1 MISEREAL
9 DAGTNF
15 RVHSF
20 KAFLYVLRFLKP
32 QLRRLLLVCFLDI
45 SIVLLNL
52 SIPWLG
58 KTVIDQVL
66 PNRDWSAFWLI
77 AAGVAGSLALVH
89 VLTGTRTFLY
99 NTTEHLLQ
107 LEIRQMMY
115 SHLQKLS
122 LETIESL
129 PVGQQQFRIGTD
141 SDRIAHM
148 LVRILPT
155 ATMLVEFA
163 LIMITA
169 IYVDPLLAGIV
180 CLFLIPWTAL
190 FVYVTIYGRKL
201 DRRRLRFCEM
211 RDAGVLQAASS
222 FFTIK
227 SLGRQRREV
236 LRNGIISCALQRVAN
251 QGYLILVFFEFATQ
265 SLIPFLKRTTVF
277 LYLAKKVVVGEM
289 TLGMTVPMIAYL
301 VRLTF
306 PIERIVNFGCWIWQ
320 TMVSAERMMQILET
334 EPSIKDKPGAEK
346 VKDISGNVELKGI
359 SFDRHGLGRVLH
371 SVDLSLTPGK
381 RVAIVGPS
389 GAGKSTLVGILLRL
403 LDPNEGSVTFDG
415 KDFRNLDRDS
425 VLQRMGVVVQE
436 TFLFGGTL
444 AQNLLIAKPHATLE
458 EMESAIEAAGLT
470 PWYKTLPDGVDQDL
484 DGGQALSAG
493 QKQRI
498 GIARAILAAPR
509 VLILDEPTSALDA
522 QTEKEIMETIRRLTK
537 DRATLMVTHRLDTVV
552 DADEIVVLEFGK
564 VIERGTHDQLMAN
577 QGLYARMRRLFH
589 GLSAEPSA
597 KTAGAETL

>member
-32 QLRRLLLVCFLDI
+32 QLRRLLLVCFIDI

-58 KTVIDQVL
+58 KIVIDQVL
-66 PNRDWSAFWLI
+66 PSRDWNAFGLI

-107 LEIRQMMY
+107 LEIRQVMY

-122 LETIESL
+122 LETIESI
-129 PVGQQQFRIGTD
+129 PVGQQQFRISTD

-236 LRNGIISCALQRVAN
+236 LRNGIVSVALQRVAN

-346 VKDISGNVELKGI
+346 VKDISGNVELKGV
-359 SFDRHGLGRVLH
+359 SYDRHGLGRVLH
-371 SVDLSLTPGK
+371 GVDLKLTPGK
-381 RVAIVGPS
+381 KVAIVGPS

-403 LDPNEGSVTFDG
+403 LDPNEGSVQFDG
-415 KDFRNLDRDS
+415 KDFRDLDRDS
-425 VLQRMGVVVQE
+425 ILQRMGVVVQE

-444 AQNLLIAKPHATLE
+444 AQNLLIAKPHATVE
-458 EMESAIEAAGLT
+458 EMESALDAAGLT

-498 GIARAILAAPR
+498 GIARAILADPR

-537 DRATLMVTHRLDTVV
+537 DRATLMVTHRLDTAV

-564 VIERGTHDQLMAN
+564 VIERGTHEQLLAN

-597 KTAGAETL
+597 STAGAETL

>member
-9 DAGTNF
+9 DAGTGF
-15 RVHSF
+15 RVNSW
-20 KAFLYVLRFLKP
+20 KAFVYVLRFLKP
-32 QLRRLLLVCFLDI
+32 QFRRLLLVCFLDI

-52 SIPWLG
+52 SVPWLG
-58 KTVIDQVL
+58 KIVIDQVL
-66 PNRDWSAFWLI
+66 PTRDWDSFWLI
-77 AAGVAGSLALVH
+77 AVGVAGALGLVH

-107 LEIRQMMY
+107 LEIRQVMY

-122 LETIESL
+122 LETVESI
-129 PVGQQQFRIGTD
+129 PVGQQQFRISTD

-155 ATMLVEFA
+155 LTMLVEFA
-163 LIMITA
+163 IILITA

-180 CLFLIPWTAL
+180 CLFLIPWTIL
-190 FVYVTIYGRKL
+190 FVYVTIWGRTL
-201 DRRRLRFCEM
+201 DRRRLRFCEL
-211 RDAGVLQAASS
+211 RDAGILQASSS

-236 LRNGIISCALQRVAN
+236 LRNGIVSVALQRVAN

-265 SLIPFLKRTTVF
+265 ALIPFLKRTTVF
-277 LYLAKKVVVGEM
+277 LYLARKVVLGEM

-320 TMVSAERMMQILET
+320 TMISAERMMQILET
-334 EPSIKDKPGAEK
+334 RPAIEDKPNAEK
-346 VKDISGNVELKGI
+346 VETLTGKVELKGV
-359 SFDRHGLGRVLH
+359 SFDRHGLGRVVDQ
-371 SVDLSLTPGK
+371 VDLTLAPGK
-381 RVAIVGPS
+381 RLAIVGPS

-403 LDPNEGSVTFDG
+403 IDPTEGSVEFDG
-415 KDFRNLDRDS
+415 KDLRDLNRDS
-425 VLQRMGVVVQE
+425 VLQKMGVVVQE
-436 TFLFGGTL
+436 TFLFGGSL
-444 AQNLLIAKPHATLE
+444 AHNLAIARPYATEE
-458 EMESAIEAAGLT
+458 EMISSLERAGLM
-470 PWYKTLPDGVDQDL
+470 PWFKTLPDGLQQDL

-493 QKQRI
+493 QKQRV
-498 GIARAILAAPR
+498 GIARALLVDPK

-522 QTEKEIMETIRRLTK
+522 ETEREVMETIRTLSH

-552 DADEIVVLEFGK
+552 DADEILVLEAGRA
-564 VIERGTHDQLMAN
+564 VERGTHDQLMA
-577 QGLYARMRRLFH
+577 QSGLYAWMRRMHHSHQDL
-589 GLSAEPSA
+589 E
-597 KTAGAETL
+597 TIGAAAP

>member
-1 MISEREAL
+1 
-9 DAGTNF
+9 
-15 RVHSF
+15 
-20 KAFLYVLRFLKP
+20 
-32 QLRRLLLVCFLDI
+32 
-45 SIVLLNL
+45 
-52 SIPWLG
+52 
-58 KTVIDQVL
+58 
-66 PNRDWSAFWLI
+66 
-77 AAGVAGSLALVH
+77 
-89 VLTGTRTFLY
+89 
-99 NTTEHLLQ
+99 
-107 LEIRQMMY
+107 MY

-129 PVGQQQFRIGTD
+129 PVGQQQFRISTD

-236 LRNGIISCALQRVAN
+236 LRNGITSVALQRVAN

-346 VKDISGNVELKGI
+346 VKDISGNVELKEV

-371 SVDLSLTPGK
+371 GVDLKLNPGK

-403 LDPNEGSVTFDG
+403 LDPNEGSVQFDG
-415 KDFRNLDRDS
+415 KDFRDLDRDS

-444 AQNLLIAKPHATLE
+444 AQNLLIAKPHATFE
-458 EMESAIEAAGLT
+458 EMESAVDAAGLT
-470 PWYKTLPDGVDQDL
+470 PWYKTLPDGFDQDL

-498 GIARAILAAPR
+498 GIARAILADPR

-537 DRATLMVTHRLDTVV
+537 DRATLMVTHRLDTAV

-564 VIERGTHDQLMAN
+564 VIERGTHEQLLAN

-589 GLSAEPSA
+589 GLSADPSA
-597 KTAGAETL
+597 STAGAETL

>member
-32 QLRRLLLVCFLDI
+32 QLRRLLLVCFIDI

-58 KTVIDQVL
+58 KVVIDTVL
-66 PNRDWSAFWLI
+66 PSRDWNAFWFI

-107 LEIRQMMY
+107 LEIRQVMY

-129 PVGQQQFRIGTD
+129 PVGQQQFRITTD

-236 LRNGIISCALQRVAN
+236 LRNGIVSVALQRVAN

-265 SLIPFLKRTTVF
+265 QLIPFLKRTTVF

-346 VKDISGNVELKGI
+346 VKDLSGNVELQGI

-371 SVDLSLTPGK
+371 GVDLNLTPGK

-403 LDPNEGSVTFDG
+403 LDPNEGSVKFDG
-415 KDFRNLDRDS
+415 KDFRDLDRDS

-444 AQNLLIAKPHATLE
+444 AQNLLIAKPHAAQE
-458 EMESAIEAAGLT
+458 EMESAIDAAGLT
-470 PWYKTLPDGVDQDL
+470 PWYKTLPDGLDQDL

-498 GIARAILAAPR
+498 GIARAILADPR

-537 DRATLMVTHRLDTVV
+537 DRATLMVTHRLDTAM
-552 DADEIVVLEFGK
+552 DADEIVVLEFGR
-564 VIERGTHDQLMAN
+564 VVERGTHDELMAN
-577 QGLYARMRRLFH
+577 AGLYSRMRRLFH

-597 KTAGAETL
+597 STPGAETL

>member
-66 PNRDWSAFWLI
+66 PNRDWNAFWFI

-107 LEIRQMMY
+107 MEIRQVMY

-236 LRNGIISCALQRVAN
+236 LRNGVLSVALQRVAN

-265 SLIPFLKRTTVF
+265 YLIPFLKRTTVF

-346 VKDISGNVELKGI
+346 VKDISGNVELNGI

-371 SVDLSLTPGK
+371 NVDLSLTPGK

-403 LDPNEGSVTFDG
+403 LDPNEGSVKFDG
-415 KDFRNLDRDS
+415 KDFRDLDRDS

-444 AQNLLIAKPHATLE
+444 SQNLQIAKPHASVE
-458 EMESAIEAAGLT
+458 EMESALDAAGLT

-498 GIARAILAAPR
+498 GIARAILANPR

-522 QTEKEIMETIRRLTK
+522 QTEKEIMETIRRLTQ

-564 VIERGTHDQLMAN
+564 VIERGTHDQLLAK

-597 KTAGAETL
+597 NTAGAESL

>member
-15 RVHSF
+15 RVNSF

-66 PNRDWSAFWLI
+66 PNRDWNSFWFI

-107 LEIRQMMY
+107 LEIRQVMY

-129 PVGQQQFRIGTD
+129 PVGQQQFRISTD

-201 DRRRLRFCEM
+201 DRRRLRFAEM

-236 LRNGIISCALQRVAN
+236 LRNGIVTVALQRVAN
-251 QGYLILVFFEFATQ
+251 HGYLILVFFEFATQ

-346 VKDISGNVELKGI
+346 VKDLSGNVSLEGI

-371 SVDLSLTPGK
+371 GVDLTLTPGR

-403 LDPNEGSVTFDG
+403 LDPNEGSVKFDG
-415 KDFRNLDRDS
+415 RDFRDLDRDS
-425 VLQRMGVVVQE
+425 VLQKMGVVVQE

-444 AQNLLIAKPHATLE
+444 SQNLLIAKPHASQE
-458 EMESAIEAAGLT
+458 EMEAALDAAGLT
-470 PWYKTLPDGVDQDL
+470 PWYISLPDGLDQDL

-498 GIARAILAAPR
+498 GIARAILADPR

-552 DADEIVVLEFGK
+552 DADEIVVLEFGR
-564 VIERGTHDQLMAN
+564 VVERGSHDELMAK
-577 QGLYARMRRLFH
+577 QGLYSRMKRLFH

-597 KTAGAETL
+597 AAPGAETL